1 MERSAGLFQFQHIP
15 LYTRQFCKAKLTQV
29 KHKCAQIRS
38 VSLPLYFLFI
48 LFGLVSWTAANG
60 ILSESPVLT
69 ALLPECY
76 RLTSY
81 IIIIVQSANIG
92 PLVYLAIWGVSKL
105 VCKKTH
111 YLDITAIYCILVF
124 AFIVSIFIMIF
135 WSWETIVSDVTVS
148 LSFFILTGCLAVS
161 DCTSTV
167 LFLPFVALYP
177 TPYISA
183 LYIGEGLSGV
193 LPSFWALAQGS
204 VSSACHQ
211 TINTTTGLRFSPT
224 LYFSVITVTTVI
236 SLVAFTLIL
245 ILPQARKERHPT
257 TTVIHNTTEGVLN
270 TEVDI
275 GPITQPVESR
285 VKYFNLIQY
294 VSIQIILCA
303 FANSFLYSIAPYF
316 TIPYGSSTF
325 LWSLNLTLIAVP
337 IGSFLGGVFNPR
349 TTLSLWCMLASYLM
363 ICTWLIF
370 LALWGS
376 SKPLQ
381 GSSIGE
387 LHVILLFSFSGLI
400 VGYLKVG
407 VGVLAKNEG
416 GPMFLLLIALGTQ
429 FGSFVGGI
437 IGFCLVNYTHIF
449 QM

>member
-1 MERSAGLFQFQHIP
+1 MEESSHFQRISLH
-15 LYTRQFCKAKLTQV
+15 TKRFCKAKFTQLT
-29 KHKCAQIRS
+29 HKCNQIRS

-60 ILSESPVLT
+60 VLSESPVLT

-92 PLVYLAIWGVSKL
+92 PLVYLAIWGVFKL
-105 VCKKTH
+105 VSKNTH
-111 YLDITAIYCILVF
+111 YLDVTAIYCILIF
-124 AFIVSIFIMIF
+124 AFTASIFTMVF
-135 WSWETIVSDVTVS
+135 WSWETIISDVTVS
-148 LSFFILTGCLAVS
+148 LPFFILTGCLAIS

-204 VSSACHQ
+204 VSSECHQ
-211 TINTTTGLRFSPT
+211 TSNTTTGLRFSPT
-224 LYFSVITVTTVI
+224 TYFAVITVTTAI

-245 ILPQARKERHPT
+245 VLPLARKERYPT
-257 TTVIHNTTEGVLN
+257 TPTVIYNTTEGVLN
-270 TEVDI
+270 TEEDTAPV
-275 GPITQPVESR
+275 TQPVQSKAR
-285 VKYFNLIQY
+285 YFNLMQY
-294 VSIQIILCA
+294 VSIQTILCA

-316 TIPYGSSTF
+316 TIPYGSPTF

-337 IGSFLGGVFNPR
+337 IGSFLGGVFNPKS
-349 TTLSLWCMLASYLM
+349 TLSLWCMLSSYLM

-370 LALWGS
+370 IAIWGS

-381 GSSIGE
+381 GSSVGE

-416 GPMFLLLIALGTQ
+416 GPVFLLLIALGTQ

-437 IGFCLVNYTHIF
+437 IAFGLVNYTHVF
-449 QM
+449 RM

>member
-1 MERSAGLFQFQHIP
+1 MEESSHFRFHHIP
-15 LYTRQFCKAKLTQV
+15 LFTKQFCKARFTQL

-38 VSLPLYFLFI
+38 LSSPLYFLFI

-60 ILSESPVLT
+60 VLSESPVLT

-92 PLVYLAIWGVSKL
+92 PLFYLAIWGVFKF
-105 VCKKTH
+105 VRKNTH
-111 YLDITAIYCILVF
+111 YLDITAVYCILVF
-124 AFIVSIFIMIF
+124 AFTASICIMIF
-135 WSWETIVSDVTVS
+135 WSWETMISDVTVS
-148 LSFFILTGCLAVS
+148 LPFFILTGCLAVS

-211 TINTTTGLRFSPT
+211 TSNTTTGLRFSPT
-224 LYFSVITVTTVI
+224 TYFSVITVTTAI

-245 ILPQARKERHPT
+245 ILPQARKERCPT
-257 TTVIHNTTEGVLN
+257 TTVIFNTTESVINSGVV
-270 TEVDI
+270 TD
-275 GPITQPVESR
+275 PITQHIEKK

-349 TTLSLWCMLASYLM
+349 TILSLWCMLASYLM

-370 LALWGS
+370 IALWGS

-416 GPMFLLLIALGTQ
+416 GPNFLLLIAIGTQ

-437 IGFCLVNYTHIF
+437 IAFCLVNYSHIF
-449 QM
+449 RM